1 VKETATLWWDDE
13 LAGIRYIDQ
22 TLLPTKYAIVRCTS
36 VDRLITAIKRLE
48 IRGAPALGVAGGYG
62 VALAVVAFFVSIN
75 ARIAA
80 DSPEATLSGISFG
93 AIAAPAT

>member
-1 VKETATLWWDDE
+1 MKETATLWWDE
-13 LAGIRYIDQ
+13 ALPGIRYIDQ

-62 VALAVVAFFVSIN
+62 VALAANVLHGSIVSTRLPVRYGRRQD
-75 ARIAA
+75 A
-80 DSPEATLSGISFG
+80 SGRAGQRQS
-93 AIAAPAT
+93 T